1 MTNKKQQNKILLN
14 IYAVLDRPANSFGT
28 PIFIPSEA
36 EAVRVFAQ
44 AVNAPNTVLGLYPDD
59 FVLCQLGT
67 YDIILGRFEN
77 LPLPKQIL
85 AARVVLNSVPVAPA
99 PESEQGGETG
109 EGVESSD

>member
-28 PIFIPSEA
+28 PVFLPSES

-44 AVNAPNTVLGLYPDD
+44 AVNAENTVLGLYPDD
-59 FVLCQLGT
+59 FVLSQLGT
-67 YDIILGRFEN
+67 YDLILGRFEN

-85 AARVVLNSVPVAPA
+85 AAVPCSTLSRSPPRGERA
-99 PESEQGGETG
+99 GGRNRG
-109 EGVESSD
+109 RS